1 MLSHLQVI
9 TLLNIEVQAI
19 FQLFYTANILQELF
33 SLPKGF

>member
-9 TLLNIEVQAI
+9 ALLSIEVQAI
-19 FQLFYTANILQELF
+19 FQLLHAASILQELF